1 VSEALEAAGIGRPE
15 EAVGGQGHWELRP
28 VDVVIEERDGQL
40 KAFRTGVRRRM
51 LSAAA
56 LITPSDRLAPALV
69 GFFEHEDAIVRAT
82 ALELL
87 SEGTNVDISAPV
99 VALLKRETARPV
111 IAAAAVVLARVG
123 TAYASEILVDLVAR
137 GALSPGSVRS
147 AFGRLEQPEK
157 VDALLCERAER
168 ERGEACAALVFALAV
183 VRRRQATLAS
193 GTPTLHDRSRA
204 MLVETAL
211 ADADDAARQSAAEA
225 LRWSAGDPGMA
236 ELLDALDAHEPM
248 RRARAAR
255 ALGVLQDDSAA
266 STLAEALEREDDP
279 QTRLEIAASLVEL
292 RADEALATA
301 TRVLVELMLW
311 GDAALSRSARE
322 VLDRRRDAGVDPVL
336 DYVAALADSESDDE
350 LERAVARYLESLDGI
365 ALTGA
370 LCLWLR
376 GDSRARRG
384 LYEEALSD
392 YDAAVEHGGIV
403 EVHSYRANALAALG
417 RHMDALSAQSLAV
430 EGEPEDAGNQAL
442 LGRYAYEA
450 GELDLSIASRLKAL
464 ALARSLPD
472 DERNAVVDE
481 VRRDLDALRARRPE
495 PTATVDTQLHEMS
508 EVGG

>member
-1 VSEALEAAGIGRPE
+1 
-15 EAVGGQGHWELRP
+15 
-28 VDVVIEERDGQL
+28 
-40 KAFRTGVRRRM
+40 
-51 LSAAA
+51 
-56 LITPSDRLAPALV
+56 
-69 GFFEHEDAIVRAT
+69 
-82 ALELL
+82 
-87 SEGTNVDISAPV
+87 
-99 VALLKRETARPV
+99 
-111 IAAAAVVLARVG
+111 
-123 TAYASEILVDLVAR
+123 
-137 GALSPGSVRS
+137 
-147 AFGRLEQPEK
+147 
-157 VDALLCERAER
+157 
-168 ERGEACAALVFALAV
+168 
-183 VRRRQATLAS
+183 
-193 GTPTLHDRSRA
+193 
-204 MLVETAL
+204 
-211 ADADDAARQSAAEA
+211 
-225 LRWSAGDPGMA
+225 
-236 ELLDALDAHEPM
+236 
-248 RRARAAR
+248 
-255 ALGVLQDDSAA
+255 
-266 STLAEALEREDDP
+266 
-279 QTRLEIAASLVEL
+279 
-292 RADEALATA
+292 
-301 TRVLVELMLW
+301 
-311 GDAALSRSARE
+311 
-322 VLDRRRDAGVDPVL
+322 L